1 MRRLLGLPL
10 LVFALPAPA
19 QAATVGSRPSKSIQS
34 AIDAAD
40 PGDTIRICEG
50 TYAGALKI
58 GKPLAL
64 RGAGADL
71 VTVKDGITATKDVT
85 ISGVTVDGGG
95 ILIDGAKGTVAR
107 SRVTNI
113 VSSEAADA
121 FSKPRGWRSNFPGIG
136 IEQRGKAGALTVD
149 HTRVERY
156 NKVGIAIEGKG
167 VVRG

>member
-1 MRRLLGLPL
+1 MRRLLCLTL
-10 LVFALPAPA
+10 LVFALPASA
-19 QAATVGSRPSKSIQS
+19 QAATVGCGHTKSIQN

-40 PGDTIRICEG
+40 SGDTIRICEG

-58 GKPLAL
+58 GKPLTL

-71 VTVKDGITATKDVT
+71 VTIRDGVTATKDVT

-95 ILIDGAKGTVAR
+95 ILIDGAKGTVSH

-121 FSKPRGWRSNFPGIG
+121 FSKPRGWRSNFAGIG
-136 IEQRGKAGALTVD
+136 IEQRGKTGALTVD

-156 NKVGIAIEGKG
+156 NKVGIA
-167 VVRG
+167 